1 MEKTIYRSTGKLM
14 ITGEYLVLEGA
25 EALALPTQRGQSL
38 VISEIAGRPQLSWKT
53 YIEKEFWFEANFS
66 IPDLAIGNTND
77 FPIAQ
82 SLRELILAAR
92 ELEPSFLTAEIRTEA
107 VSNIEFNI
115 NWGLGSSSSLLV
127 NVARWAG
134 VDPFQL
140 HSLISVG
147 SGYDVA
153 VAWKGVPIVYS
164 LQNGQP
170 AVREVVFHPPFTE
183 NLYFGWLGR
192 KSRSVE
198 AVADFKEKRPDLK
211 KEVEEIT
218 LLTQKI
224 LRSNN
229 IVDFTKLLNLH
240 EKILS
245 GVLEVKPLK
254 KSRFSDFNGSVKSLG
269 AWGGDFALFV
279 SDYPRDYV
287 SSYLKRK
294 DIKSWFSYDDLIAK
308 PNINSLV

>member
-1 MEKTIYRSTGKLM
+1 MEKMIYRSAGKLM

-25 EALALPTQRGQSL
+25 EALALPTRPGQSL
-38 VISEIAGRPQLSWKT
+38 VLTEITGKPQLAWKT
-53 YIEKEFWFEANFS
+53 YVEKEFWFEANFS

-82 SLRELILAAR
+82 SLRDLILAAR
-92 ELEPSFLTAEIRTEA
+92 ELQPNFLTGEVKTEA

-134 VDPFQL
+134 VDPYRL
-140 HSLISVG
+140 HSKVSAG

-153 VAWKGVPIVYS
+153 VAQKGVPIVYS
-164 LQNGQP
+164 IAEGKP
-170 AVREVVFHPPFTE
+170 EVREVEFDPPFTE

-198 AVADFKEKRPDLK
+198 AVADFREKEADVR

-218 LLTQKI
+218 SITHKI
-224 LRSNN
+224 LKSNN
-229 IVDFTKLLNLH
+229 IVDFTRLINQH
-240 EKILS
+240 EEILS
-245 GVLEVKPLK
+245 RVLKVKPLK

-269 AWGGDFALFV
+269 AWGGDFALFA
-279 SDYPRDYV
+279 SDYPREYV